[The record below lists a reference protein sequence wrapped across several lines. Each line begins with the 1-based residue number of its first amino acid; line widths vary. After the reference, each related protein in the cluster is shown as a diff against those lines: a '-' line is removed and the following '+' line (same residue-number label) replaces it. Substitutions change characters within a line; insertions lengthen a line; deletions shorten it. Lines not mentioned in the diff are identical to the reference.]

1 LVGDKHP
8 SLSVKRIDDTGE
20 KVLYHLPHA
29 GSDEANC
36 LLIFPLSDGSVE
48 ASLEYALAYE
58 NGTSVKTA
66 LQLKKNVLQTV
77 AFGHQVS
84 VSLE

>member
-1 LVGDKHP
+1 
-8 SLSVKRIDDTGE
+8 
-20 KVLYHLPHA
+20 
-29 GSDEANC
+29 
-36 LLIFPLSDGSVE
+36 LSDGSVE